1 MIFDFAIPLGRLR
14 PNQDEE
20 AVTDWLVEFYKCQY
34 LEFES
39 IGIGGRT
46 RFDVE
51 ITEKLI
57 RCTANRLDQLI
68 KGKKTPENTCEPDR
82 LLKLYGATIGL
93 MEGESFVLREKALHS
108 SNRSFIGNC
117 SRRFHLKD
125 LEPIQEEK
133 VCNTMDYA
141 DGSPHDEPRYIDK
154 YTTAYN
160 SDVMVATLSHD
171 N

>member
-1 MIFDFAIPLGRLR
+1 MIHPR
-14 PNQDEE
+14 
-20 AVTDWLVEFYKCQY
+20 WLVGETIPSAEDTVKDWIIEFYKRQY

-68 KGKKTPENTCEPDR
+68 RGKKTPDNTCNAEM
-82 LLKLYGATIGL
+82 LLDGNIKTIKNGIDIANKLHG
-93 MEGESFVLREKALHS
+93 REKALHN
-108 SNRSFIGNC
+108 SNRSFVGNI

-125 LEPIQEEK
+125 LDPRHEQMLYNI
-133 VCNTMDYA
+133 MDYA

-160 SDVMVATLSHD
+160 SDVMVAILSHD